1 MKNQKSATMM
11 VKKTIAPTDAAMMAV
26 LEKGWVLEVVSKVVS
41 EEVDVEVGDAAPFV
55 GAVPVAWA
63 LT

>member
-1 MKNQKSATMM
+1 MM
-11 VKKTIAPTDAAMMAV
+11 VKKSIAPTDAAMMAV